1 MVSDNHVVVLVSSY
15 MDDEHNV
22 GSVSEDRYPP
32 AKLKAFIQDQH
43 EKGRVIV
50 PIVDPGISVKPGWP
64 PYVKGLKDKVF
75 LISPDNANQ
84 PYTGTV
90 WPGPVHF
97 VDFYSK
103 SSQRYWKW
111 LLSNLLKQVPGDGLW
126 IDMNEPA
133 EFDRDPALDPPNP
146 GPHQHSL
153 NYPPFAINAGGAE
166 LDLFRKTIRMDV
178 RDAYG
183 PHLNNHN
190 TYGFAESMRTAL
202 ALRKLLPKQRP
213 FILSRS
219 TFPGSGRFA
228 AHWLGD
234 NYSDFDNM
242 RLSIAGIMDFQ
253 LFGIPMVGADICGF
267 HGTADEELCAWWMA
281 LGAFYPF
288 ARNHNAQQP
297 ANIPQEPFRW
307 PKVAAV
313 TRKYYGLR
321 YSLLPY
327 WYTLLRQSHETGKPV
342 IRPMFFEFPSLES
355 MWAMDRQFML
365 GPAILVVPVLSRGA
379 RTVPATFPPAI
390 WYDLD
395 NLDALPLR
403 VQEMPRT
410 IEMDVSDYRLPVFLR
425 GGSILLRQIP
435 GLTIKAT
442 MENHFWLLV
451 ALDENQSAQG
461 TAYFDDGVS
470 PEPGEHHTKIQFS
483 VSCSAKHCILK
494 TTGHFGYPVLPR
506 VHQIII
512 LSPNAWNSFIEH
524 GRGSGSLLG
533 PAGPPMTAINYYR
546 IDVNNLDLS
555 LNEPYRKTI
564 PFSSVTKAGSS
575 FFHSSY

>member
-1 MVSDNHVVVLVSSY
+1 MDNY
-15 MDDEHNV
+15 DV
-22 GSVSEDRYPP
+22 GSVSPDRYPH
-32 AKLKAFIQDQH
+32 AELMAFIQEQH

-50 PIVDPGISVKPGWP
+50 PIVDPGISVKSEWP
-64 PYVKGLKDKVF
+64 PYEKGLRDKVF
-75 LISPDNANQ
+75 LLSPNNANQ

-97 VDFYSK
+97 VDFYAK
-103 SSQRYWKW
+103 SSQSYWAW
-111 LLSNLLKQVPGDGLW
+111 FLSGLHKQVPGDGLW

-133 EFDRDPALDPPNP
+133 EFDRSPALDPPYP

-183 PHLNNHN
+183 PHLSNHN
-190 TYGFAESMRTAL
+190 AYGFAEAMRTAV
-202 ALRKLLPKQRP
+202 ALRGLLPKQRP

-288 ARNHNAQQP
+288 ARNHNAERP
-297 ANIPQEPFRW
+297 ENIPQEPFRW

-313 TRKYYGLR
+313 TRKYYELR

-327 WYTLLRQSHETGKPV
+327 WYTLMRQAHETGRPV
-342 IRPMFFEFPSLES
+342 IRPMFFEFPSLET

-379 RTVPATFPPAI
+379 RTVPATLPPAI
-390 WYDLD
+390 WYDLN

-403 VQEMPRT
+403 VRDVPRA
-410 IEMDVSDYRLPVFLR
+410 IEMDVADYRLPVFLR
-425 GGSILLRQIP
+425 GGNILLRQIP
-435 GLTIKAT
+435 GLTIKST
-442 MENHFWLLV
+442 MGNRFWLLV

-461 TAYFDDGVS
+461 TAYFDDGLS
-470 PEPGEHHTKIQFS
+470 LEPGEHYTKLQFS
-483 VSCSAKHCILK
+483 VSCSAKSCILK
-494 TTGHFGYPVLPR
+494 ISGHFGYHVLPT
-506 VHQIII
+506 VHKIVI

-524 GRGSGSLLG
+524 GKGSSTGFN
-533 PAGPPMTAINYYR
+533 PAGPPITTINYYR
-546 IDVNNLDLS
+546 IDVNNLELS
-555 LNEPYRKTI
+555 LNEPSRKNI
-564 PFSSVTKAGSS
+564 PFSLATKAESS
-575 FFHSSY
+575 FLYSSY